1 MQASNIDIAVK
12 RLIDTMEGGIAD
24 NGHTN
29 FGVEEH
35 LIHFYYPQLDPKD
48 LTIDQAAVIY
58 HSEFWIPLKCDFLC
72 QNAGFEVAFKVFQW
86 GVHSGNHTVS
96 VALQVCLNQLSE
108 SKLKTDGIIGVN
120 TLSLYLHLTKDA
132 PDIRDILLKML
143 NCQQGCYYM
152 SLNRP
157 DVIKGWFNKR
167 IS

>member
-1 MQASNIDIAVK
+1 MQANNIDIAVK
-12 RLIDTMEGGIAD
+12 RLVDDIEGGLAD
-24 NGHTN
+24 GGLTN

-35 LIHFYYPQLDPKD
+35 LIHFYFPQIDPKD

-72 QNAGFEVAFKVFQW
+72 QNAGFEVAFKMFQW
-86 GVHSGNHTVS
+86 GVNAGNHVPS
-96 VALQVCLNQLSE
+96 VAFQVCLNQLSE

-120 TLSLYLHLTKDA
+120 TLALYLHLTNDNTGN
-132 PDIRDILLKML
+132 RDVLLKML
-143 NCQQGCYYM
+143 NCQQGCFYM

-157 DVIKGWFNKR
+157 EVIKGWFNKR